1 MNIGERI
8 KQRRLERGMT
18 LEDVAKIVKVTRATI
33 QKYENSVISTIPYEK
48 IILLSEA
55 LMVSPAWLMGW
66 SEPEKPPEE
75 LTPKQTALIEQ
86 IRHLSDQQVDALL
99 TLLKAQS
106 DLQDPVVK

>member
-75 LTPKQTALIEQ
+75 LTPKQLALIEQ
-86 IRHLSDQQVDALL
+86 IRHLTDQQVDAIL

-106 DLQDPVVK
+106 DLQDPVD

>member
-8 KQRRLERGMT
+8 KKRRLERGMT
-18 LEDVAKIVKVTRATI
+18 LEDVAKIVKVTRGTI

-55 LMVSPAWLMGW
+55 LMVSPAYLMGW
-66 SEPEKPPEE
+66 EEPEKPAQE
-75 LTPKQTALIEQ
+75 LSPKQMELIEQ
-86 IRHLSDQQVDALL
+86 VRHLSDSQVDAIL

-106 DLQDPVVK
+106 GPQGPVDE